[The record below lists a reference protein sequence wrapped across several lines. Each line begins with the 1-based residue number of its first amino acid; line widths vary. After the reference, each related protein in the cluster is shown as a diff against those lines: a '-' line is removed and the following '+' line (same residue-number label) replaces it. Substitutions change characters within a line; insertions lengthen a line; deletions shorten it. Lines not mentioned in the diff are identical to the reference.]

1 MEHVKQKA
9 KVSKI
14 HHCARGRL
22 VGGCGP
28 LEGAG
33 REWKEDGRLGASR
46 PETGLS
52 SIKLS
57 DGDE

>member
-1 MEHVKQKA
+1 M
-9 KVSKI
+9 
-14 HHCARGRL
+14 
-22 VGGCGP
+22 
-28 LEGAG
+28 EGAG